1 MLMNKQEERSCGCGE
16 QVLALPR
23 VELGCACDLTPA
35 YPGRVEPRSAVGG
48 NCGVCDCDG
57 DNGSKVCGFGV
68 EGVVLAA
75 VWAPLNRFADLYD
88 TDTAL
93 RRGTL
98 FAALDK
104 PFYGEGK
111 EVDCRGNER

>member
-1 MLMNKQEERSCGCGE
+1 MILINKQDERSCSE
-16 QVLALPR
+16 QALMLPR
-23 VELGCACDLTPA
+23 AEMGCTCDLTPA
-35 YPGRVEPRSAVGG
+35 YPGCIEPCPGAVS
-48 NCGVCDCDG
+48 NCGVCGCG
-57 DNGSKVCGFGV
+57 TENGYKVCGFGV